1 MARGSPEYQEG
12 AAGVGLSWED
22 YTEVGSGAGCLIEVL
37 SCGDTGGVFFW
48 ADMWV
53 LLAPMAQRLE
63 VVHVGILR
71 QVKKLKK
78 KG

>member
-1 MARGSPEYQEG
+1 M
-12 AAGVGLSWED
+12 GLSWED
-22 YTEVGSGAGCLIEVL
+22 YTEVGSGAGFLIEVL
-37 SCGDTGGVFFW
+37 SRGDTGGVVFW